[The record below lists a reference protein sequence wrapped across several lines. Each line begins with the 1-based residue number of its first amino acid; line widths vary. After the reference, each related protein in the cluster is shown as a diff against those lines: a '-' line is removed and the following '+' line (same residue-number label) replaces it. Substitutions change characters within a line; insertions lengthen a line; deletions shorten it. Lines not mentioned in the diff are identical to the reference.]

1 MNLLAIDDSSD
12 TLEAIADY
20 CNIEGVKCKVAS
32 EGLQG
37 LFEIQ
42 KQEYDLILLDMAIPE
57 YSGFDILDQ
66 LKKQGVREK
75 NLVVIT
81 AAKLEMDNFSDY
93 KEVGIKE
100 VLHKPISLGQL
111 DELIYKYSKARKGAH
126 LSSI

>member
-12 TLEAIADY
+12 TLEAISDY

-37 LFEIQ
+37 LLEIQ

-81 AAKLEMDNFSDY
+81 AAKLDMDNFSDY

-100 VLHKPISLGQL
+100 VLHKPISLDQL
-111 DELIYKYSKARKGAH
+111 DELIDKYSKARKGAH
-126 LSSI
+126 ISSV